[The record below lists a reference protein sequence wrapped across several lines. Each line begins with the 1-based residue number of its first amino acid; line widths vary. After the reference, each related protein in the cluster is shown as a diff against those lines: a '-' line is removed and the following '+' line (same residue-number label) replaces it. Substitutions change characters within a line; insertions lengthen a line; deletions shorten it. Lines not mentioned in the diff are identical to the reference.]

1 MGRFA
6 ARQMSAVRIAT
17 GSVYSCSFS
26 KLSMYGQ
33 TMATDFPVEI
43 EQFIGQH
50 IESLAQLE
58 SLLLMRR
65 EPERTW
71 NCEDLARQLYV
82 TPDVCTGIIADL
94 ERRGFVVRETS
105 DAGRFRYRS
114 ADASID
120 ALIDQL
126 ADLYHQRRVAV
137 ITQIYSKPVKKVQT
151 FADAFRL
158 RREP

>member
-1 MGRFA
+1 
-6 ARQMSAVRIAT
+6 
-17 GSVYSCSFS
+17 
-26 KLSMYGQ
+26 
-33 TMATDFPVEI
+33 MATDFPAEI

-58 SLLLMRR
+58 TLLLLWRDPTR
-65 EPERTW
+65 VWTR
-71 NCEDLARQLYV
+71 CDLSRQLYV

-94 ERRGFVVRETS
+94 ERRGFVLR
-105 DAGRFRYRS
+105 DAANTDLVRYRS
-114 ADASID
+114 ADAVTD
-120 ALIDQL
+120 QLIDQL
-126 ADLYHQRRVAV
+126 ASLYQQRRVAV